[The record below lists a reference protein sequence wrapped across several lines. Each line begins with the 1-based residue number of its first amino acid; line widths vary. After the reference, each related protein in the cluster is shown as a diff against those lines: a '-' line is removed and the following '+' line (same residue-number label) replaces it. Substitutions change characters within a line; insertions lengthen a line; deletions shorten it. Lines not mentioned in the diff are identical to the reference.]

1 MINFKQKINPDL
13 KVYIERNII
22 PQYKN
27 FDQAHNE
34 SHVKEVISAALQL
47 AQHYSQVSSDQVFTA
62 AAYHDIG
69 LRGSRDT
76 HHLLSGKLIRQDLNL
91 LKWFTKDEIEE
102 IAKAAEDHRSSNG
115 QEPRSLLG
123 KIISEADRVIDCQR
137 TLERTL
143 SFGISNY
150 PESTKEEQIQRAMD
164 YITKKYGPYG
174 RIKIWIPES
183 PNKRNLEEL
192 QKLIRN
198 RKEFYNKLSEIY
210 DELQTETSSSLSTRK
225 R

>member
-1 MINFKQKINPDL
+1 M
-13 KVYIERNII
+13 
-22 PQYKN
+22 
-27 FDQAHNE
+27 
-34 SHVKEVISAALQL
+34 
-47 AQHYSQVSSDQVFTA
+47 
-62 AAYHDIG
+62 
-69 LRGSRDT
+69 
-76 HHLLSGKLIRQDLNL
+76 
-91 LKWFTKDEIEE
+91 
-102 IAKAAEDHRSSNG
+102 
-115 QEPRSLLG
+115 G

-210 DELQTETSSSLSTRK
+210 DELQTKTN
-225 R
+225 